1 MNNSD
6 LVIKDVSNMNKILV
20 GSRAFFTGI
29 EGFTPH
35 DYDYVDFCKPTWEFK
50 NVRQLKFPD
59 KCMFTFVRKSNDELI
74 DFALNNEPAMQ
85 VGKFLVPEV
94 VNYLG
99 MSFDDI
105 KRLAPVFDKLDD
117 KHKYEKI
124 IFDAYLENGKME
136 LTDEQRLKAF
146 ECYKKARE
154 NE

>member
-1 MNNSD
+1 MFLVNSD
-6 LVIKDVSNMNKILV
+6 LIINNVSNMNKILV

-35 DYDYVDFCKPTWEFK
+35 DYDYVIFETARTKISTIIYKGCDVFAVPKLSKE
-50 NVRQLKFPD
+50 
-59 KCMFTFVRKSNDELI
+59 ELI
-74 DFALNNEPAMQ
+74 TLFLNSDHRNSLCF
-85 VGKFLVPEV
+85 FLIPEIIEKIGFCIEDLNKV
-94 VNYLG
+94 KDLV
-99 MSFDDI
+99 D
-105 KRLAPVFDKLDD
+105 RLDD